1 MKRVNVLMNEALTP
15 RSPVIVFYIFEYNNI
30 TGILFIPLVGE

>member
-15 RSPVIVFYIFEYNNI
+15 RSRVIAFYIFEYNNI